1 MKNIL
6 CYERLRLRGREFG
19 RITGVTPAEFEEI
32 VGHVRPGWLRREES
46 KKKSG
51 RPYGMGGL
59 EEQLI
64 ALLIYYRC
72 YTTHLFIGAL
82 FGVDDSTITRRFAVL
97 EPIVAQV
104 TGIKKDRTLKQ
115 DDLEILLI
123 DATEQRIE
131 RPVRGQRKFYSGKK
145 KCHTIKTEIQ
155 VTEGGR
161 IVAVSKPFP
170 GAVHDIEV
178 RRRGPPLP
186 GSSRAYVDSG
196 YQGLQKQHQKT
207 ELPYKRQKG
216 KPLGKDEKE
225 YNRALS
231 RIRVKVENVI
241 RRLKIFRILCERYR
255 NKRRGY
261 SIKFNIIAGI
271 VNLKMGY

>member
-1 MKNIL
+1 MNKVF

-32 VGHVRPGWLRREES
+32 VGRVRPGWLRREKR

-51 RPYGMGGL
+51 RPHGMGGL

-82 FGVDDSTITRRFAVL
+82 FGVDDSTVCRRFAVL
-97 EPIVAQV
+97 EPIVARV

-131 RPVRGQRKFYSGKK
+131 RPVREQRKFYSGKK

-155 VTEGGR
+155 VTEEGR
-161 IVAVSKPFP
+161 IVAVSKPHP
-170 GAVHDIEV
+170 GAVHDMEV

-196 YQGLQKQHQKT
+196 YQGLQKQHQQT

-216 KPLGKDEKE
+216 KPLTKDEKE
-225 YNRALS
+225 YNHALS
-231 RIRVKVENVI
+231 RIRVKVENII

-261 SIKFNIIAGI
+261 GIKINIIAGI

>member
-1 MKNIL
+1 MNNIL

-19 RITGVTPAEFEEI
+19 RITGVTPAEFDEI
-32 VGHVRPGWLRREES
+32 VGRVRPGWLRREAG

-51 RPYGMGGL
+51 RPHGIGGL
-59 EEQLI
+59 EDQLI

-97 EPIVAQV
+97 EPLVARV

-131 RPVRGQRKFYSGKK
+131 RPLRGQRKFYSGKK
-145 KCHTIKTEIQ
+145 KYHTIKTEIQ
-155 VTEGGR
+155 VTEEGR
-161 IVAVSKPFP
+161 IVAVSKPYP
-170 GAVHDIEV
+170 GAVHDLEV
-178 RRRGPPLP
+178 RRREPPLP

-196 YQGLQKQHQKT
+196 YQGLQKQHRQT
-207 ELPYKRQKG
+207 ELPYKRQKK
-216 KPLGKDEKE
+216 KPLTKDEKE

-231 RIRVKVENVI
+231 RIRVKVENMI
-241 RRLKIFRILCERYR
+241 RRLKIFRILSERYR
-255 NKRRGY
+255 NKRRRYG
-261 SIKFNIIAGI
+261 IKFNIIAGI